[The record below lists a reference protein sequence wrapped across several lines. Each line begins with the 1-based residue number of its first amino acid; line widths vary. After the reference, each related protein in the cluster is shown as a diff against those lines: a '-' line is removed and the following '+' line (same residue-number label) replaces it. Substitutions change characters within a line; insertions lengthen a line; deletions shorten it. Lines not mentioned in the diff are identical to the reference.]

1 MKKFNLTIDAEFEN
15 FIPPLSKEEFSQLEE
30 NILRDGI
37 QDPLKIWEG
46 TLIDG
51 HNRYKIAQK
60 HNLPFQTVE
69 MEFANRN
76 AVKEW
81 LILNQVG
88 RRNISAYARACL
100 ALKLKPLFTTQAKQ
114 NSLSNLKQKEKTECP
129 KLGTRTD
136 DKIAK
141 MAGVGRETLRK
152 VEKIQQLSNT
162 INLADIIQELER
174 GTISIN
180 LAYEAASIRQEK
192 LSNEVEELK
201 KLFADLHKSAD
212 LLRTLYEDL
221 KRRDIPENQHR
232 EISEMKTA
240 CETISSF
247 MWKIRGVENA

>member
-15 FIPPLSKEEFSQLEE
+15 FIPQLSKEEFSQLEE

-152 VEKIQQLSNT
+152 V
-162 INLADIIQELER
+162 